1 MQQTLPDKNGH
12 FGIFGGR
19 YASETLMPALIEL
32 EGAYNEAKYDQV
44 FKDELSFYL
53 HEYSG
58 RETPL
63 YYAGRLTGKLGG
75 AKIYLKREDLNHT
88 GAHKINNTLG
98 QALLARRMG
107 KERILAETG
116 AGQHGVATATVAA
129 LFGME
134 CQIFMGEE
142 DIRRQSQ
149 NVFRMK
155 ILGADVAPVTSG
167 TGTLKD
173 AMNEAMRHW
182 VSRVRDTFY
191 VIGSTAGPHPYPMM
205 VRDFQ
210 CVIGEESKRQIMEK
224 EGRLPDVLIACV
236 GGGSNSMGLFYPF
249 KDDSDVAMIGV
260 EAAGKGIKTG
270 MHAASISAGSIGV
283 LHGNK
288 TYILQNAGG
297 QVKDAFSIAA
307 GLDYPG
313 VGPEHSYFYETGR
326 AEYVAIDDE
335 EAVNALIFLTE
346 CEGII
351 PAMES
356 AHAIAYVMKLAPTLA
371 KDKIIV
377 VNLSGRGDK
386 DMEIITD
393 RMEGRI

>member
-1 MQQTLPDKNGH
+1 
-12 FGIFGGR
+12 
-19 YASETLMPALIEL
+19 
-32 EGAYNEAKYDQV
+32 
-44 FKDELSFYL
+44 
-53 HEYSG
+53 
-58 RETPL
+58 
-63 YYAGRLTGKLGG
+63 
-75 AKIYLKREDLNHT
+75 
-88 GAHKINNTLG
+88 
-98 QALLARRMG
+98 
-107 KERILAETG
+107 
-116 AGQHGVATATVAA
+116 
-129 LFGME
+129 
-134 CQIFMGEE
+134 
-142 DIRRQSQ
+142 
-149 NVFRMK
+149 
-155 ILGADVAPVTSG
+155 
-167 TGTLKD
+167 
-173 AMNEAMRHW
+173 
-182 VSRVRDTFY
+182 
-191 VIGSTAGPHPYPMM
+191 
-205 VRDFQ
+205 
-210 CVIGEESKRQIMEK
+210 
-224 EGRLPDVLIACV
+224 
-236 GGGSNSMGLFYPF
+236 MGLFYPF
-249 KDDSDVAMIGV
+249 KDNIGVEMIGV

-335 EAVNALIFLTE
+335 EAVNAMIFLTE

-356 AHAIAYVMKLAPTLA
+356 AHAIAYAMKLAPTLA

-386 DMEIITD
+386 DMEIIAD